1 MTRSRMT
8 RMDKFN
14 FGDVASV
21 YGQLDN
27 LTHVLGDMIERQE
40 DKDNM
45 DKDEGGR

>member
-1 MTRSRMT
+1 MTSSQMT

-14 FGDVASV
+14 FWDVASV